1 MRHGV
6 FIIFPVSVVTAV
18 GGDYRQLHLGGGRLA
33 SGATLASAAGSAGTA
48 GLFSSSAAGQQAKR
62 QNEGKCQGEKFLLV
76 HSRTPPSFFNLPIF
90 SFVQYHHTPFRVLS
104 IRIEKKV
111 AYSFEVTVSD

>member
-76 HSRTPPSFFNLPIF
+76 HSRTPLVFLICQSSLLCNIIILPF
-90 SFVQYHHTPFRVLS
+90 GSCQYG
-104 IRIEKKV
+104 
-111 AYSFEVTVSD
+111 